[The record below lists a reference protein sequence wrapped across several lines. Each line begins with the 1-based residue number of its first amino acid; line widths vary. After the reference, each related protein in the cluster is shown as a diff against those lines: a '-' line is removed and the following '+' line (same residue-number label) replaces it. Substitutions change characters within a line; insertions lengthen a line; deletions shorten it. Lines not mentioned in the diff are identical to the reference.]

1 MSKKRFLCIYPSGS
15 NIHLIKDV
23 GMIPYVLQ
31 SEGYYDSTVA
41 FYEDE
46 RNLPYLKQEV
56 KELKYKQV
64 RKLFKNEDLNILWFL
79 LTNLNQYDVIMFF
92 HGGNRKLIIALL
104 IKALRFGKTDFYF
117 KLDANKAI
125 IKYNF
130 KSNLLKFY
138 LLKYL
143 YKYIKLISV
152 ETKYL
157 QEYLNDNSY
166 YKMQYIPNGYLNQ
179 AESKV
184 KKVHKEN
191 VILTVARIGE
201 PIKDHNTL
209 LKALTKVNLGDW
221 KVKIVG
227 PIQDSFLPIIEEFYK
242 SNPKLVEKVIF
253 TENIFDRQKLV
264 NEYSLAKVFVLTSIS
279 EGFPLVF
286 TEAISNG
293 CYIVSTD
300 LIAAYDITNNGEYG
314 KIVPIGDDYSL
325 AKEIQAIINGKT
337 LPDANEIRSYA
348 EEFYNWKLIA
358 RNIHSC
364 LEFKN

>member
-1 MSKKRFLCIYPSGS
+1 MSKKRFLCIFPLGT

-56 KELKYKQV
+56 KGLNYKQV
-64 RKLFKNEDLNILWFL
+64 RKIFKNEDLNILWFL

-92 HGGNRKLIIALL
+92 HGGNRKLITALL
-104 IKALRFGKTDFYF
+104 IKALRFGKTDFYI
-117 KLDANKAI
+117 KLDANKEI
-125 IKYNF
+125 TKYNF
-130 KSNLLKFY
+130 KSTHLKFY

-157 QEYLNDNSY
+157 QEYLNENSY
-166 YKMQYIPNGYLNQ
+166 YKTQYIPNGYLNRM
-179 AESKV
+179 ESKV
-184 KKVHKEN
+184 QKEN
-191 VILTVARIGE
+191 IILTVARIGD
-201 PIKDHNTL
+201 PIKDNNTL
-209 LKALTKVNLGDW
+209 LKALSKVNLGDW
-221 KVKIVG
+221 KVKLVG

-242 SNPKLVEKVIF
+242 INPKLVGKVIF
-253 TENIFDRQKLV
+253 TGNISNRQKLA

-325 AKEIQAIINGKT
+325 AKEIQAIIDGKS
-337 LPDANEIRSYA
+337 LPEANEIKSYA
-348 EEFYNWKLIA
+348 EEFYNWKVIA

>member
-1 MSKKRFLCIYPSGS
+1 
-15 NIHLIKDV
+15 
-23 GMIPYVLQ
+23 MIPYVLQ

-56 KELKYKQV
+56 KGLNYKQV
-64 RKLFKNEDLNILWFL
+64 RKIFKNEDLNILWFL

-117 KLDANKAI
+117 KLDANREI
-125 IKYNF
+125 TKYNF
-130 KSNLLKFY
+130 KSTQLKFY
-138 LLKYL
+138 LFKYL
-143 YKYIKLISV
+143 YKYIKLISI

-157 QEYLNDNSY
+157 QEYLNENSY
-166 YKMQYIPNGYLNQ
+166 YKTQYIPNGYLNQ
-179 AESKV
+179 VELKV
-184 KKVHKEN
+184 QKEN
-191 VILTVARIGE
+191 IIITVARIGD
-201 PIKDHNTL
+201 PIKDHNTF

-221 KVKIVG
+221 RVKLVG

-242 SNPKLVEKVIF
+242 SNPQLVEKVIF
-253 TENIFDRQKLV
+253 TGNIFDRQKLA
-264 NEYSLAKVFVLTSIS
+264 NEYSLAKVFILTSIS

-293 CYIVSTD
+293 CYIISTD
-300 LIAAYDITNNGEYG
+300 LIAAYDITNNGKYG

-325 AKEIQAIINGKT
+325 AKEIQAIIDGKA
-337 LPDANEIRSYA
+337 LPDANKIKSYA
-348 EEFYNWKLIA
+348 EEYYNWKVIA
-358 RNIHSC
+358 RNIHSY